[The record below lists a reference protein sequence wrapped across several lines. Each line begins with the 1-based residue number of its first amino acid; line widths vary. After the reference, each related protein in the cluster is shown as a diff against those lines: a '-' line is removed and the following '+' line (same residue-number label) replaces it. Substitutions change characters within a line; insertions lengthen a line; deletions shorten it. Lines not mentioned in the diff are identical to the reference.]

1 MQTNKYS
8 KELTFK
14 FLKKLFKVTILY
26 TICFIIF
33 YILGYQICSRFIWYP
48 NNTLYIILT
57 SIFYNSL
64 FLLIIWFI
72 GFIII
77 FTITLMKSLSYI
89 DALVSESRK
98 LITKNDEKIILP
110 ADLKEAEDTMNQIKK
125 EALFNEHL
133 AKENEQKKNDL
144 IVYLA
149 HDLKTPLTSI
159 IGYLSLLNE
168 EKNLSTKQKN
178 KFIKIALEKSNK
190 LEELINELFEITKYN
205 SETLTIKKEKI
216 NFTLLINQV
225 IDEFYPILKEEN
237 KKINFNINKDIF
249 IEADSNK
256 MARVFNNLIK
266 NAINYSY
273 EKSTIYVNIK
283 KEKDLIITISNK
295 SKTLT
300 QNQLDKLFDKFY
312 RADYSRNTKL
322 GGSGLGLSIAQE
334 IIKAHD
340 GTIAVKSENEQT
352 TFTITLPKTS

>member
-1 MQTNKYS
+1 MKNKYG

-14 FLKKLFKVTILY
+14 FLKRLFKVTILY

-33 YILGYQICSRFIWYP
+33 YIVGYHLCSNITWYP
-48 NNTLYIILT
+48 DDPLYVLLT
-57 SIFYNSL
+57 GIFYQGF

-72 GFIII
+72 GFIVI

-98 LITKNDEKIILP
+98 LITKTDEKIKLP
-110 ADLKEAEDTMNQIKK
+110 DELKEAEETMNQIKK
-125 EALFNEHL
+125 EALFNERL

-159 IGYLSLLNE
+159 IGYLSLLDE

-205 SETLTIKKEKI
+205 SETLTIKKEKL
-216 NFTLLINQV
+216 NLTLLINQV
-225 IDEFYPILKEEN
+225 IDEFYPILKEQN
-237 KKINFNINKDIF
+237 KEINFSTQKDIF
-249 IEADSNK
+249 IKADSIK

-273 EKSTIYVNIK
+273 DNSKINIII
-283 KEKDLIITISNK
+283 KEDKDLIITISNK
-295 SKTLT
+295 SKTLS
-300 QNQLDKLFDKFY
+300 QEQIDKIFDKFY
-312 RADYSRNTKL
+312 RIDYSRNTKL
-322 GGSGLGLSIAQE
+322 GGSGLGLAIAKE
-334 IIKAHD
+334 IIKAHN
-340 GTIAVKSENEQT
+340 GKIQVKSENEET
-352 TFTITLPKTS
+352 TFTITLPKN

>member
-1 MQTNKYS
+1 MKNKYG

-14 FLKKLFKVTILY
+14 FLKKLFKVTVLY

-33 YILGYQICSRFIWYP
+33 YILGYHLCSMVTWYAEDP
-48 NNTLYIILT
+48 LYIILT
-57 SIFYNSL
+57 NIFYQGF

-89 DALVSESRK
+89 DV
-98 LITKNDEKIILP
+98 
-110 ADLKEAEDTMNQIKK
+110 NQIKK
-125 EALFNEHL
+125 EALFNEQL
-133 AKENEQKKNDL
+133 AKENEKKKNDL

-159 IGYLSLLNE
+159 IGYLSLLDE
-168 EKNLSTKQKN
+168 EKNLSSKQKE

-216 NFTLLINQV
+216 NLTLLINQV
-225 IDEFYPILKEEN
+225 IDEFFPILKEQN
-237 KKINFNINKDIF
+237 KKINFPIEKDIF
-249 IEADSNK
+249 IEADSIK

-273 EKSTIYVNIK
+273 ENTSINIDI
-283 KEKDLIITISNK
+283 KEEKELIINISNK
-295 SKTLT
+295 SKTIT
-300 QNQLDKLFDKFY
+300 KEQLDKIFDKFY
-312 RADYSRNTKL
+312 RVDYSRNTKL
-322 GGSGLGLSIAQE
+322 GGSGLGLAIAKE
-334 IIKAHD
+334 IIKLHD
-340 GTIAVKSENEQT
+340 GTITVKSENEET
-352 TFTITLPKTS
+352 TFTIKLPK

>member
-1 MQTNKYS
+1 MKNKYGR
-8 KELTFK
+8 ELTFK
-14 FLKKLFKVTILY
+14 FLKKLFKVTVLY

-33 YILGYQICSRFIWYP
+33 YIVSHQLCSMITWYP
-48 NNTLYIILT
+48 DDPIYILLT
-57 SIFYNSL
+57 NIFYQGF

-98 LITKNDEKIILP
+98 LITKTDEQIKLP
-110 ADLKEAEDTMNQIKK
+110 DDLKEAEDTMNQIKK
-125 EALFNEHL
+125 EALFNERL

-159 IGYLSLLNE
+159 IGYLSLLDE

-190 LEELINELFEITKYN
+190 LEELINELFEITRYN
-205 SETLTIKKEKI
+205 SETLTIKKEKL
-216 NFTLLINQV
+216 NLTLLINQV
-225 IDEFYPILKEEN
+225 IDEFYPILKEQN
-237 KKINFNINKDIF
+237 KEINFSTQKDIF
-249 IEADSNK
+249 IEADSIK

-266 NAINYSY
+266 NAISYSY
-273 EKSTIYVNIK
+273 ENSPINIDI
-283 KEKDLIITISNK
+283 KEGKDLIITVSNK

-300 QNQLDKLFDKFY
+300 QEELDKLFDKFY
-312 RADYSRNTKL
+312 RVDYSRNTKL
-322 GGSGLGLSIAQE
+322 GGSGLGLAIAQE
-334 IIKAHD
+334 IIKLHN
-340 GTIAVKSENEQT
+340 GTITVKSEDEEI
-352 TFTITLPKTS
+352 TFTITLPKN

>member
-1 MQTNKYS
+1 MKNKYG

-14 FLKKLFKVTILY
+14 FLKRLFKVTVLY

-33 YILGYQICSRFIWYP
+33 YMVGYWLCSSITWYP
-48 NNTLYIILT
+48 DDPLYVLLT
-57 SIFYNSL
+57 GTFYQGF

-72 GFIII
+72 GFIAI

-98 LITKNDEKIILP
+98 LITKTDEQIRLP
-110 ADLKEAEDTMNQIKK
+110 DELKEAEETMNQIKK
-125 EALFNEHL
+125 EALFNERL
-133 AKENEQKKNDL
+133 AKETEQKKNDL

-205 SETLTIKKEKI
+205 SETLTIKKEKL
-216 NFTLLINQV
+216 NLTLLINQV
-225 IDEFYPILKEEN
+225 IDEFYPILKEQN
-237 KKINFNINKDIF
+237 KEINFSTQKDIF
-249 IEADSNK
+249 IEADSIK

-273 EKSTIYVNIK
+273 DNSKINIDI
-283 KEKDLIITISNK
+283 KENKDLNITISNK

-300 QNQLDKLFDKFY
+300 KEELDKLFDKFY
-312 RADYSRNTKL
+312 RVDYSRNTKL
-322 GGSGLGLSIAQE
+322 GGSGLGLAIAKE
-334 IIKAHD
+334 IIKLHN
-340 GTIAVKSENEQT
+340 GNITVKSENEET
-352 TFTITLPKTS
+352 TFTITLPKN

>member
-1 MQTNKYS
+1 MKNKYG

-14 FLKKLFKVTILY
+14 FLKRLFKVTVLY

-33 YILGYQICSRFIWYP
+33 YIVGYHLCSNITWYSDDP
-48 NNTLYIILT
+48 LYVLLT
-57 SIFYNSL
+57 GIFYQGF

-72 GFIII
+72 GFIVI

-98 LITKNDEKIILP
+98 LITKTDEKIKLP
-110 ADLKEAEDTMNQIKK
+110 DELKEAEETMNQIKK
-125 EALFNEHL
+125 EALFNERL

-159 IGYLSLLNE
+159 IGYLSLLDE

-205 SETLTIKKEKI
+205 SETLTIKKEKL
-216 NFTLLINQV
+216 NLTLLINQV
-225 IDEFYPILKEEN
+225 IDEFYPILKEQN
-237 KKINFNINKDIF
+237 KEINFSTQKDIF
-249 IEADSNK
+249 IKADSIK

-273 EKSTIYVNIK
+273 DNSKINITI
-283 KEKDLIITISNK
+283 KEDKDLIITISNK
-295 SKTLT
+295 SKTLS
-300 QNQLDKLFDKFY
+300 QEQIDKIFDKFY
-312 RADYSRNTKL
+312 RIDYSRNTKL
-322 GGSGLGLSIAQE
+322 GGSGLGLAIAKE
-334 IIKAHD
+334 IIKAHN
-340 GTIAVKSENEQT
+340 GKIQVKSENEET
-352 TFTITLPKTS
+352 TFTITLPKN

>member
-1 MQTNKYS
+1 MKNKYG

-14 FLKKLFKVTILY
+14 FLKKLFKVTVLY

-33 YILGYQICSRFIWYP
+33 YILGYHLCSMVTWYP
-48 NNTLYIILT
+48 NDPLYIILT
-57 SIFYNSL
+57 NIFYQGF

-89 DALVSESRK
+89 DALVSESKK
-98 LITKNDEKIILP
+98 LITKTDEKIELP
-110 ADLKEAEDTMNQIKK
+110 EDLKEAEETMNQIKK
-125 EALFNEHL
+125 EALFNEKL

-159 IGYLSLLNE
+159 IGYLSLLDE
-168 EKNLSTKQKN
+168 EKNLSSKQKE

-216 NFTLLINQV
+216 NLTLLINQV
-225 IDEFYPILKEEN
+225 IDEFYPILKEQN
-237 KKINFNINKDIF
+237 KKITFPIEKDIF
-249 IEADSNK
+249 IKADSIK
-256 MARVFNNLIK
+256 IARVFNNLIK

-273 EKSTIYVNIK
+273 ENTSIK
-283 KEKDLIITISNK
+283 IDIKEEKDLIINISNK
-295 SKTLT
+295 SKTLKKE
-300 QNQLDKLFDKFY
+300 QLDKIFDKFY
-312 RADYSRNTKL
+312 RVDYSRNTKL
-322 GGSGLGLSIAQE
+322 GGSGLGLAIAKE
-334 IIKAHD
+334 IIKLHD
-340 GTIAVKSENEQT
+340 GNITVKSENEET
-352 TFTITLPKTS
+352 TFTVKLPK

>member
-1 MQTNKYS
+1 MKNKYG

-14 FLKKLFKVTILY
+14 FLKRLFKVTILY

-33 YILGYQICSRFIWYP
+33 YIVGYHLCSNITWYP
-48 NNTLYIILT
+48 DDPLYVLLT
-57 SIFYNSL
+57 GIFYQGF

-72 GFIII
+72 GFIVI

-98 LITKNDEKIILP
+98 LITKTDEKIKLP
-110 ADLKEAEDTMNQIKK
+110 DELKEAEETMNQIKK
-125 EALFNEHL
+125 EALFNERL

-159 IGYLSLLNE
+159 IGYLSLLDE

-205 SETLTIKKEKI
+205 SETLTIKKEKL
-216 NFTLLINQV
+216 NLTLLINQV
-225 IDEFYPILKEEN
+225 IDEFYPILKEQN
-237 KKINFNINKDIF
+237 KEINFSTQKDIF
-249 IEADSNK
+249 IKADSIK

-273 EKSTIYVNIK
+273 DNSKINITI
-283 KEKDLIITISNK
+283 KEDKDLIITISNK
-295 SKTLT
+295 SKTLS
-300 QNQLDKLFDKFY
+300 QEQIDKIFDKFY
-312 RADYSRNTKL
+312 RIDYSRNTKL
-322 GGSGLGLSIAQE
+322 GGSGLGLAIAKE
-334 IIKAHD
+334 IIKAHN
-340 GTIAVKSENEQT
+340 GKIQVKSENEET
-352 TFTITLPKTS
+352 TFTITLPKN

>member
-1 MQTNKYS
+1 MKNKYG

-14 FLKKLFKVTILY
+14 FLKRLFKVTVLY

-33 YILGYQICSRFIWYP
+33 YMVGYWLCSNITWYP
-48 NNTLYIILT
+48 DDPLYVLLT
-57 SIFYNSL
+57 GIFYQGF

-98 LITKNDEKIILP
+98 LITKTDEKIKLP
-110 ADLKEAEDTMNQIKK
+110 DELKEAEETMNQIKK
-125 EALFNEHL
+125 EALFNERL

-159 IGYLSLLNE
+159 IGYLSLLDE

-178 KFIKIALEKSNK
+178 KFVKIALEKSNK

-205 SETLTIKKEKI
+205 SETLTIKKEKL
-216 NFTLLINQV
+216 NLTLLINQV
-225 IDEFYPILKEEN
+225 IDEFYPILKEQN
-237 KKINFNINKDIF
+237 KEINFNAQKDIF
-249 IEADSNK
+249 IKADSIK

-273 EKSTIYVNIK
+273 DNSKINIDI
-283 KEKDLIITISNK
+283 KEDKDLIITVSNK

-300 QNQLDKLFDKFY
+300 KEQLDKLFDKFY
-312 RADYSRNTKL
+312 RVDYSRNTKL
-322 GGSGLGLSIAQE
+322 GGSGLGLAIAKE
-334 IIKAHD
+334 IIKLHN
-340 GTIAVKSENEQT
+340 GSITVKSENEET
-352 TFTITLPKTS
+352 TFTITLPKN

>member
-1 MQTNKYS
+1 MKNKYG

-14 FLKKLFKVTILY
+14 FLKRLFKVTVLY

-33 YILGYQICSRFIWYP
+33 YMVGYWLCSNITWYP
-48 NNTLYIILT
+48 DDPLYVLLT
-57 SIFYNSL
+57 GIFYQGF

-98 LITKNDEKIILP
+98 LITKTDERIKLP
-110 ADLKEAEDTMNQIKK
+110 EDLKEAEETMNQIKK
-125 EALFNEHL
+125 EALFNERL

-159 IGYLSLLNE
+159 IGYLSLLDE

-178 KFIKIALEKSNK
+178 KFVKIALEKSNK

-205 SETLTIKKEKI
+205 SETLTIKKEKL
-216 NFTLLINQV
+216 NLTLLINQV
-225 IDEFYPILKEEN
+225 IDEFYPILKEQN
-237 KKINFNINKDIF
+237 KEINFNAQKDIF
-249 IEADSNK
+249 IKADSIK

-273 EKSTIYVNIK
+273 DNSKINIDI
-283 KEKDLIITISNK
+283 KEDKDLIITVSNK

-300 QNQLDKLFDKFY
+300 KEQLDKLFDKFY
-312 RADYSRNTKL
+312 RVDYSRNTKL
-322 GGSGLGLSIAQE
+322 GGSGLGLAIAKE
-334 IIKAHD
+334 IIKLHN
-340 GTIAVKSENEQT
+340 GNITVKSENEET
-352 TFTITLPKTS
+352 TFTITIPKN